1 MPLPFIALH
10 TMMADEDST
19 EIFKLT
25 YARLNTYQQDLATR
39 WLDLRSN
46 TLLYRFVVEF
56 VHCITQRLYLIWDY
70 QWNIFLSKYYPFT
83 KLCVYYVY
91 SQLCVEVVANSN

>member
-39 WLDLRSN
+39 WLDLRNN

-56 VHCITQRLYLIWDY
+56 VHLHNTTVVLDMGLPMEHFLIKILSFHKIMCLLCI
-70 QWNIFLSKYYPFT
+70 
-83 KLCVYYVY
+83 
-91 SQLCVEVVANSN
+91 